1 MPISGDDASLLAEAM
16 KEGKVNVSV
25 IKVIIVGTAGVG
37 KTCVYHLLLGLPP
50 PDPKKRTSTECA
62 TRPVRVIQIVGGK
75 DNEKW
80 EKADLKKMV
89 AEAVPILCRRLRRYA
104 QQKDVDDDDGR
115 KIGKTEGKE
124 NAPKINRTPLQ
135 KAIEDIVIGLQQLVT
150 EYVSKKGLYFD
161 AQQLSMEKQAIYL
174 TDSGGQQAFWDLV
187 PIFMHG
193 CSTILFVHRLCD
205 KLENKPLN
213 ELYKEGQRI
222 GPPDQRAT
230 LTTAEAF
237 KLMCQGL
244 ESNKSKVIVIGTHK
258 DSYDAEE
265 QHEET
270 MTDKN
275 TKLGSCIP
283 DDSKVF
289 CDKDMT
295 KVIYEVDAAHPKQ
308 QDKDIARV
316 IREKV
321 EESAN
326 RPEVPISWYVLQIVL
341 EEVAKKLGRQVF
353 SISECETVASEL
365 SFDMEEMKEALRFFD
380 QLNIFFYK
388 EDIVPNTV
396 FTSSQVPLNA
406 VTKLVEKRY
415 MLLKPSECCGP
426 IAIDGIWKKFRDQ
439 AKIQVEHL
447 RDEIFKP
454 HYVQDKFTEETF
466 LRMLENL
473 LIVAPINDQLE
484 YFCPTLL
491 ERVEVDIFLKR
502 DDIVTR
508 VVHFPGGYA
517 PPGVFCCAVCHL
529 VSKANWKIREKDV
542 VARNQVTFAVEGSKV
557 TFIDKL
563 QFFAVAIEREDA
575 DQDFCTD
582 INSALYE
589 AIEHAL
595 ETTHK
600 KETLFGLSFL
610 CLCTNHEAPHPATV
624 GRNFRLICTKE
635 GLKSGTLDDQQK
647 IWQNLPY
654 SGMLVI
660 VTQ

>member
-1 MPISGDDASLLAEAM
+1 MLISGDGSSLLAEAM
-16 KEGKVNVSV
+16 KEGKVKVSV

-75 DNEKW
+75 EDEKW

-89 AEAVPILCRRLRRYA
+89 TEAVPILCRRLRRYA
-104 QQKDVDDDDGR
+104 QQKDVGDDDDGEIE
-115 KIGKTEGKE
+115 KAEGEE
-124 NAPKINRTPLQ
+124 NAPKINMTPLQ
-135 KAIEDIVIGLQQLVT
+135 KAIEDIVIGLQELVT
-150 EYVSKKGLYFD
+150 QYVSKRGLYFD
-161 AQQLSMEKQAIYL
+161 PQQLSMEKQAIYL
-174 TDSGGQQAFWDLV
+174 TDSGGQQAFWDLA

-193 CSTILFVHRLCD
+193 CSTIIFVHRLCD
-205 KLENKPLN
+205 KLEEKPLN
-213 ELYKEGQRI
+213 EMYKEGQMI
-222 GPPDQRAT
+222 GPSQRAT

-244 ESNKSKVIVIGTHK
+244 ESDKSKVTVIGTHRDCYK
-258 DSYDAEE
+258 AEE

-270 MTDKN
+270 VTDKN
-275 TKLGSCIP
+275 TKLGNCIP

-295 KVIYEVDAAHPKQ
+295 KVIYELNAAHPKKE
-308 QDKDIARV
+308 DKDIARV

-321 EESAN
+321 EESAH
-326 RPEVPISWYVLQIVL
+326 RPEVPISWYILQIVL

-388 EDIVPNTV
+388 EDIVPDTV

-415 MLLKPSECCGP
+415 MLLKPNDHSGP

-439 AKIQVEHL
+439 AKIQIEHL
-447 RDEIFKP
+447 QDEIFKP

-473 LIVAPINDQLE
+473 LIVAPINDTKE

-491 ERVEVDIFLKR
+491 ETVEVDGFLKK
-502 DDIVTR
+502 DDIATR

-529 VSKANWKIREKDV
+529 VAKKNWKIREQDV
-542 VARNQVTFAVEGSKV
+542 VARNQITFAVEGSKV

-563 QFFAVAIEREDA
+563 QFFAVAIEREDV
-575 DQDFCTD
+575 DQGFCTN
-582 INSALYE
+582 INIALYK
-589 AIEHAL
+589 AIKHAL
-595 ETTHK
+595 EITNK
-600 KETLFGLSFL
+600 QETLFELSFL
-610 CLCTNHEAPHPATV
+610 CPCTKHEAPHPATV
-624 GRNFRLICTKE
+624 GHNFRLICTKE
-635 GLKSGTLDDQQK
+635 DLKSGTLNDQQK
-647 IWQNLPY
+647 IWPNLPC
-654 SGMLVI
+654 SGICHTNVKL
-660 VTQ
+660 